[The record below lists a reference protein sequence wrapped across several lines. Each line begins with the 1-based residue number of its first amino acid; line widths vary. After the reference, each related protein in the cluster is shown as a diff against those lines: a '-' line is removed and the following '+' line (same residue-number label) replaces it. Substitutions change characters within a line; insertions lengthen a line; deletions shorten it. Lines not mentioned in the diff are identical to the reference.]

1 MKTAKKFLSVLMCAA
16 MLFGSIAVL
25 GGIAPEASAAYEK
38 QEGYLSFKVREDEA
52 VLVDC
57 AENATGEITVPATV
71 GGVPVK
77 RIGDE
82 AFARCTGITKVNLPD
97 SIIDLGVSTFV
108 GCTNLTEV
116 NIPSGVTELGYECFY
131 WCERLKSVSLPNG
144 MKRIGYFAFGYCENL
159 EEIIIPDSVTEIGG
173 GAFLY
178 CERLESVRLPKGITV
193 IKGGVDDEGTFYGCS
208 SLTDISIPESVT
220 SIERLAFSG
229 CTSLSSINLPSGVLE
244 VGEYAFVD
252 TAIYN
257 KKSNWQDGVLYIGD
271 VLVSAET
278 SLGGAYEVKP
288 GTRVIADSAFA
299 YCDKLTSV
307 TLPDGLVSIGD
318 WAFCDCTELMSV
330 NIPDSISS
338 IGYRAFGDTGIVN
351 DFDFDNNV
359 LYIGNA
365 LIAAA
370 SNLSGSYTVKP
381 GTTVIAAWAFSN
393 TELTAVTIPGSVKAI
408 QQYAFIACHSLKSV
422 SLGNGI
428 ERIEEGAFSNC
439 DSLESMHI
447 PDSVNYIGDGAFESC
462 LILAEINIP
471 DGITRIEGGMFY
483 CCTALKSVE
492 IPDGVTCIES
502 YALWNLEIENLHI
515 PASVEEIERCA
526 IGDCRQLEKITVSP
540 ESKYYAND
548 RNGVLFTKDMRT
560 LVKAPYGSTFTEYT
574 VPDGVYELSPYS
586 IGGDIEVVN
595 IPASVDSCE
604 DAFDWAQWN
613 LTAINVDPSN
623 GQYASDEC
631 GVLYNKDMTELLYYP
646 KGNTRDRYRVPDGVT
661 VISDYNITD
670 SALKVISLPA
680 SMMIMPHF
688 SRFSKNMQLIYFR
701 GNKDQWES
709 IKSNWDEGHS
719 DTCPPVVIGS
729 DIPESEAK
737 LNSDLALANFKTRIV
752 SFKFGIQSIINRIID
767 FINQIINGNNNW

>member
-97 SIIDLGVSTFV
+97 SIIDLGGSTFV

-229 CTSLSSINLPSGVLE
+229 CKSLSSIDLPSGILE
-244 VGEYAFVD
+244 IGEYAFDD

-257 KKSNWQDGVLYIGD
+257 KKSNWQDGVLYIGN
-271 VLVSAET
+271 VLVKAEA
-278 SLGGAYEVKP
+278 SLSGAYEVKP
-288 GTRVIADSAFA
+288 GTRVIADSAF
-299 YCDKLTSV
+299 YDCDKLTSV
-307 TLPDGLVSIGD
+307 MLPDGLVSIGG
-318 WAFCDCTELMSV
+318 WAFCDCTELTGV
-330 NIPDSISS
+330 NIPDSVVS
-338 IGYRAFGDTGIVN
+338 IGRFVFYQTQIMDSFN
-351 DFDFDNNV
+351 WDNNV
-359 LYIGNA
+359 LYIDNA
-365 LIAAA
+365 LIEAA

-381 GTTVIAAWAFSN
+381 GTTVIAVLAFRD
-393 TELTAVTIPGSVKAI
+393 TELTGVTIPGSVKALPR
-408 QQYAFIACHSLKSV
+408 QAFFGCNNLKNV

-428 ERIEEGAFSNC
+428 ERIEAEAFFDCN
-439 DSLESMHI
+439 SLESIHI
-447 PDSVNYIGDGAFESC
+447 PDSVNYIGGGAFSGC
-462 LILAEINIP
+462 LLLENISIP
-471 DGITRIEGGMFY
+471 DGVTRIEDNAFDF
-483 CCTALKSVE
+483 CTALKSVE
-492 IPDGVTCIES
+492 IPDGVTYIGFDAFNES
-502 YALWNLEIENLHI
+502 GLESVYI
-515 PASVEEIERCA
+515 PASVEEIGQYAFDGCS
-526 IGDCRQLEKITVSP
+526 QLEKITVSP

-560 LVKAPYGSTFTEYT
+560 LVSVPFGGTFTEYT
-574 VPDGVYELSPYS
+574 VPDGVYELSPFS
-586 IGGDIEVVN
+586 IGNIEVVN

-604 DAFDWAQWN
+604 DAFGGRQN
-613 LTAINVDPSN
+613 LTAINVDPGN
-623 GQYASDEC
+623 KQLASDEC
-631 GVLYNKDMTELLYYP
+631 GVLYNKDMTELLCYP
-646 KGNTRDRYRVPDGVT
+646 QGNTRDRYRVPDGVT
-661 VISDYNITD
+661 VISDYRITG
-670 SALKVISLPA
+670 SALKVISLPD

-688 SRFSKNMQLIYFR
+688 SRFYNNMQLIYFR
-701 GNKDQWES
+701 GNKDQWAS
-709 IKSNWDEGHS
+709 IKNEWDYGHS
-719 DTCPPVVIGS
+719 DFCPPVVIGR

-737 LNSDLALANFKTRIV
+737 LNSDLALANFKTRLV
-752 SFKFGIQSIINRIID
+752 SFKFGIQNIINRIID
-767 FINQIINGNNNW
+767 FINQIIGGNNNW